1 MPDSIEAAIAKA
13 REIYAKTGTHQCLVQ
28 HRDTVA
34 VFPHVCTGSKIMWTT
49 RNDKEVST

>member
-1 MPDSIEAAIAKA
+1 MSNNIAVAIAKA

-34 VFPHVCTGSKIMWTT
+34 VFPHVSSGSQIMWTT
-49 RNDKEVST
+49 RHDKAGST